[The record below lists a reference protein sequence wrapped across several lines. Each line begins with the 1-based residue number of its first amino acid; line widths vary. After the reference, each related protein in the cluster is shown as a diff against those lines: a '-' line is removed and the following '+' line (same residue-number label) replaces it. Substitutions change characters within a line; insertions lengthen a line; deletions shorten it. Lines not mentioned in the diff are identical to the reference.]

1 MTWPAETHLPGQSPI
16 DALSPTTTRSATVMM
31 AEARY
36 NPYANSPKSAN
47 GTISSTI
54 RTVPSFDDPSDTSF
68 GSPSAR
74 NSRFSSSVNSNTS
87 AASHTPQSQNG
98 PTVRLRS
105 PSPGPPTD
113 PQATNTP
120 IYSSNATV
128 RTGQNGLA
136 PPHTIIPSPDGSPMD
151 EQVLREG
158 SPQWDSA
165 VGKAALGKTGRV
177 INKLVSDN
185 EALRRELKVERMK
198 AEEAKQTAKLME
210 DKIERTVSEYESRLL
225 EANVTKTLLSRKE
238 RQVESLQAAVE
249 YEKQRAIDALDRER
263 VWKEELERGRRDA
276 NVQVEEAKAHATLME
291 GRYNAIASH
300 WKDQGDEVKR
310 TAVSLHEEI
319 AALVLERRNDDD
331 KINTLRD
338 LCDQQDGNIRDLREQ
353 KDSIDSQFEE
363 YKREQENLLGNIKQA
378 AREREEE
385 QRQTIEE
392 TKRVL
397 GELRWALNVKKNV
410 AGAQ

>member
-1 MTWPAETHLPGQSPI
+1 MEDQ
-16 DALSPTTTRSATVMM
+16 
-31 AEARY
+31 
-36 NPYANSPKSAN
+36 
-47 GTISSTI
+47 TI
-54 RTVPSFDDPSDTSF
+54 
-68 GSPSAR
+68 
-74 NSRFSSSVNSNTS
+74 
-87 AASHTPQSQNG
+87 
-98 PTVRLRS
+98 
-105 PSPGPPTD
+105 
-113 PQATNTP
+113 
-120 IYSSNATV
+120 
-128 RTGQNGLA
+128 
-136 PPHTIIPSPDGSPMD
+136 
-151 EQVLREG
+151 REG

-185 EALRRELKVERMK
+185 EALRRELKVEKMK

-210 DKIERTVSEYESRLL
+210 DKIDRTVSEYESRLL
-225 EANVTKTLLSRKE
+225 EANVTKTLLARKE

-249 YEKQRAIDALDRER
+249 HEKQRTIDALDRER

-310 TAVSLHEEI
+310 TALSLHEEI

-338 LCDQQDGNIRDLREQ
+338 LCDQQDGNIRELREQ
-353 KDSIDSQFEE
+353 KDSIDTQFQD

-385 QRQTIEE
+385 QKRTIEE

>member
-1 MTWPAETHLPGQSPI
+1 
-16 DALSPTTTRSATVMM
+16 MM

-36 NPYANSPKSAN
+36 NPYANSPKSTN
-47 GTISSTI
+47 GTIPSTI
-54 RTVPSFDDPSDTSF
+54 RTVPSFDAPSDSSS

-87 AASHTPQSQNG
+87 AASHTSQSQNG

-105 PSPGPPTD
+105 PSPGTTTD
-113 PQATNTP
+113 PQAAKTP

-128 RTGQNGLA
+128 RTGQTGLE
-136 PPHTIIPSPDGSPMD
+136 PPPQIIPSSSPEGSPME
-151 EQVLREG
+151 EQAIREG

-249 YEKQRAIDALDRER
+249 HEKQRALEALDRER

-276 NVQVEEAKAHATLME
+276 NVQVDEAKAHATLME

-353 KDSIDSQFEE
+353 KDSIDTQFEE
-363 YKREQENLLGNIKQA
+363 YKREQENLLGNIKRA

>member
-1 MTWPAETHLPGQSPI
+1 
-16 DALSPTTTRSATVMM
+16 MM
-31 AEARY
+31 AEPR
-36 NPYANSPKSAN
+36 YANSPKSTN
-47 GTISSTI
+47 GALSSTI
-54 RTVPSFDDPSDTSF
+54 RTVPSFDDPSDTSS

-74 NSRFSSSVNSNTS
+74 NSRFSSSVNSNDS
-87 AASHTPQSQNG
+87 AASQTSQSQNG
-98 PTVRLRS
+98 PTVRLKT
-105 PSPGPPTD
+105 PSSGQPPD
-113 PQATNTP
+113 HQAAKTP

-128 RTGQNGLA
+128 RTGQTGLA
-136 PPHTIIPSPDGSPMD
+136 PPVTIQPGEGSPMED
-151 EQVLREG
+151 QTIREG

-185 EALRRELKVERMK
+185 EALRRELKVEKMK

-210 DKIERTVSEYESRLL
+210 DKIDRTVSEYESRLL
-225 EANVTKTLLSRKE
+225 EANVTKTLLARKE

-249 YEKQRAIDALDRER
+249 HEKQRTIDALERER

-276 NVQVEEAKAHATLME
+276 NVQVDEAKAHAALME

-300 WKDQGDEVKR
+300 WKDQGDEVKK
-310 TAVSLHEEI
+310 TALSLHEEI

-338 LCDQQDGNIRDLREQ
+338 LCDQQDGNIRELREQ
-353 KDSIDSQFEE
+353 KDSIDTQFQE

>member
-1 MTWPAETHLPGQSPI
+1 
-16 DALSPTTTRSATVMM
+16 M

-47 GTISSTI
+47 GTIPSTI
-54 RTVPSFDDPSDTSF
+54 RTVPSFDDPSDTSS

-87 AASHTPQSQNG
+87 AASHTSKSQYG
-98 PTVRLRS
+98 PTVHPQILRQPTRLYIR
-105 PSPGPPTD
+105 
-113 PQATNTP
+113 ATP
-120 IYSSNATV
+120 RFVPA
-128 RTGQNGLA
+128 RTA
-136 PPHTIIPSPDGSPMD
+136 WHPPHTIIPSPDGSPMD
-151 EQVLREG
+151 EQALREG

-249 YEKQRAIDALDRER
+249 HEKQRAIDALDRER

-300 WKDQGDEVKR
+300 WKDQGDEVKK
-310 TAVSLHEEI
+310 TALSLHEEI

-353 KDSIDSQFEE
+353 KDSIDSQFEA
-363 YKREQENLLGNIKQA
+363 YKREQESLLGNIKQA

>member
-1 MTWPAETHLPGQSPI
+1 
-16 DALSPTTTRSATVMM
+16 M

-36 NPYANSPKSAN
+36 NPYADSPKSTN
-47 GTISSTI
+47 GAVPSTI
-54 RTVPSFDDPSDTSF
+54 RTVPSFDDPSDTSS
-68 GSPSAR
+68 GSPPAK

-87 AASHTPQSQNG
+87 AASQTSQSQNG
-98 PTVRLRS
+98 PTAAR
-105 PSPGPPTD
+105 
-113 PQATNTP
+113 TP

-128 RTGQNGLA
+128 RTGQTGLA
-136 PPHTIIPSPDGSPMD
+136 PPPLIQPGEGSPMED
-151 EQVLREG
+151 QTIREG

-185 EALRRELKVERMK
+185 EALRRELKVEKMK

-210 DKIERTVSEYESRLL
+210 DKIDRTVSEYESRLL
-225 EANVTKTLLSRKE
+225 EANVTKTLLARKE

-249 YEKQRAIDALDRER
+249 HEKQRTIDALDRER

-310 TAVSLHEEI
+310 TALSLHEEI

-338 LCDQQDGNIRDLREQ
+338 LCDQQDGNIRELREQ
-353 KDSIDSQFEE
+353 KDSIDTQFQD

-385 QRQTIEE
+385 QKRTIEE

>member
-1 MTWPAETHLPGQSPI
+1 
-16 DALSPTTTRSATVMM
+16 MM

-36 NPYANSPKSAN
+36 NPYADSPKSTN
-47 GTISSTI
+47 GAVPSTI
-54 RTVPSFDDPSDTSF
+54 RTVPSFDDPSDTSS
-68 GSPSAR
+68 GSPPAK

-87 AASHTPQSQNG
+87 AASQTSQSQNG
-98 PTVRLRS
+98 PTVRLKT
-105 PSPGPPTD
+105 PSSGPPPD
-113 PQATNTP
+113 QQAARTP

-128 RTGQNGLA
+128 RTGQTGLA
-136 PPHTIIPSPDGSPMD
+136 PPPLIQPGEGSPMED
-151 EQVLREG
+151 QTIREG

-185 EALRRELKVERMK
+185 EALRRELKVEKMK

-210 DKIERTVSEYESRLL
+210 DKIDRTVSEYESRLL
-225 EANVTKTLLSRKE
+225 EANVTKTLLARKE

-249 YEKQRAIDALDRER
+249 HEKQRTIDALDRER

-310 TAVSLHEEI
+310 TALSLHEEI

-338 LCDQQDGNIRDLREQ
+338 LCDQQDGNIRELREQ
-353 KDSIDSQFEE
+353 KDSIDTQFQD

-385 QRQTIEE
+385 QKRTIEE